1 MTDREEDLRG
11 VIFNM
16 SGYCSRVQCGT
27 TIVSAMDTLENLRQD
42 TSNISTALDGHD
54 GDLCPPVGCLNL
66 DFIWFMK
73 NSTCLCDQDGIETV
87 REEASE
93 GVHRPLPIK
102 AAPQLEKAPHR

>member
-1 MTDREEDLRG
+1 MQAAQAFSSDTATWLQDREEDLSG

-27 TIVSAMDTLENLRQD
+27 TITAAMETLETLRND
-42 TSNISTALDGHD
+42 TSSISTALGEHE
-54 GDLCPPVGCLNL
+54 GGLCPAVGCLNL

-73 NSTCLCDQDGIETV
+73 NSTCLCDQDGIEAV

-93 GVHRPLPIK
+93 GV
-102 AAPQLEKAPHR
+102 